1 MGRHDVRP
9 SRIRVEACSLCQLNC
24 PSCPNGSKAISSAIG
39 YGYLRS
45 DDFVRLLDA
54 NPFVRDVE
62 LSNYGEVFLNPELTE
77 ILRIAFERNVRL
89 RADTGVNLN
98 TADEAQL
105 KAVVDYRLQSL
116 TCSLDG
122 ASQETYGRYRA
133 GGQLAR
139 VLANLRKIQEFK
151 REQGSRLP
159 VLTWQFIVFG
169 HNEHEIDDAR
179 AMAHE
184 LGMQFQLKLSWD
196 DSISPVRDVDRIR
209 REIGYGSRREYREK
223 HGVDIV
229 HGLCTEL
236 WEHPQINWDG
246 RVLGCSRNYWKAFQG
261 NAFTGGL
268 VKSLNVDDLITAR
281 RVLAGEIPPDSDLP
295 CINCDIFQDRM
306 KNRVFVN
313 RNRVYRGLRRGAA
326 MIRNHLVY
334 PLTR

>member
-1 MGRHDVRP
+1 MGNHLVRP
-9 SRIRVEACSLCQLNC
+9 GRIRVEACSLCQLHC
-24 PSCPNGSKAISSAIG
+24 PSCPNAGKAISSAIG
-39 YGYLRS
+39 YGYLRAR
-45 DDFVRLLDA
+45 DFESLLDA

-62 LSNYGEVFLNPELTE
+62 LSNYGEIFLNPELTE
-77 ILRIAFERNVRL
+77 IFRTAFERNVRL

-105 KAVVDYRLQSL
+105 KAAVDYRLQSL

-133 GGQLAR
+133 GGQFNR
-139 VLANLRKIQEFK
+139 VLANLRRLQQFK
-151 REQGSRLP
+151 REQRSRLP

-169 HNEHEIDDAR
+169 HNEHEIDKAR

-196 DSISPVRDVDRIR
+196 DSISPVKDVERVR
-209 REIGYGSRREYREK
+209 RETGYGSRREYREK

-236 WEHPQINWDG
+236 WDHPQINWDG
-246 RVLGCSRNYWKAFQG
+246 RILGCSRNFWQAFEG
-261 NAFTGGL
+261 NAFTDGL
-268 VKSLNVDDLITAR
+268 VPSLNGSDLVAAR
-281 RVLAGEIPPDSDLP
+281 RVLAGEIPPGSRLP
-295 CINCDIFQDRM
+295 CVNCDIFQDRM

-313 RNRVYRGLRRGAA
+313 RHAVHRALRRAA
-326 MIRNHLVY
+326 SIVRNRFIY
-334 PLTR
+334 PLIR